1 MKRAISLILCLVM
14 LLSTALLMGCGGK
27 EDASAG
33 GDGTKPLEVTWWIPA
48 GEDSTYYDSYEQN
61 PVVKY
66 FETMDFNGR
75 KLKFRFQVPISGA
88 ELDNFNTLLATEDY
102 AMIMDMSR
110 STTSASEL
118 YEDDVI
124 YDLTPYVDQYMP
136 NYKKALEAHPESRQ
150 FLYSNVDGE
159 QKILAISSI
168 TNETLNNF
176 MGWLYRRD
184 WIAKYGVNP
193 STGAAFTW
201 SKDENGWH
209 DDVVFPSWYNEQLKA
224 FYLTVDPDWDGTC
237 PVFISDWE
245 WMFDIFTKAQAD
257 LGITD
262 GYCLSIFYKGYNED
276 GSLFTAFGGGAP
288 LWYLTPDNNAGFG
301 GDSESMRAY
310 LECLNNWYTKGW
322 LDKQFA
328 ERTTD
333 QAYSINTSA
342 SHAGKIGMFVGRRAE
357 TGDLLETPDMP
368 LTEGIMIQGAY
379 QPINDVYGSDA
390 VKLRVP
396 YSMYQYSHV
405 RNANVITK
413 KVSEED
419 LPTLLTFMDY
429 LFTTDGGLKLCFGL
443 TKEEVQEVNDPV
455 YAKFNLEYGYYADG
469 VDEKGIPVY
478 VRNPTTREDNN
489 LASAV
494 AGKRM
499 STGLYDWGFVP
510 ALNQSYT
517 PEAVQCMLA
526 WDHYQN
532 YGYIQKQTNDQ
543 FTADESVQYNKTKAN
558 IDTYM
563 STQIPQ
569 FITGKLN
576 IKDDT
581 AWNDYCKMIKKYG
594 PGKITTAYQRI
605 CDQFK

>member
-1 MKRAISLILCLVM
+1 MKRAISLILCTLM
-14 LLSTALLMGCGGK
+14 LLSALLMLGCGG
-27 EDASAG
+27 EASEG
-33 GDGTKPLEVTWWIPA
+33 GSDGSAPLKVTWWIPV

-61 PVVKY
+61 PVVRY
-66 FETMDFNGR
+66 FETMEFNGR
-75 KLKFRFQVPISGA
+75 KLDFSFMVPISGS

-110 STTSASEL
+110 SVTSAAEL

-124 YDLTPYVDQYMP
+124 YDLTDYVDKYMP
-136 NYKKALEAHPESRQ
+136 NYKKVMEEHPESKQ
-150 FLYSNVDGE
+150 YLYSNVNGE
-159 QKILAISSI
+159 QRILAISSI
-168 TNETLNNF
+168 THQVLNNF

-193 STGAAFTW
+193 STGAAFTY

-209 DDVVFPSWYNEQLKA
+209 DDVMFPSWYNEDLKA
-224 FYLTVDPDWDGTC
+224 KYLEIDPSWDGTC
-237 PVFISDWE
+237 PVYISDWE

-262 GYCLSIFYKGYNED
+262 GYCLSVFFKGYNED
-276 GSLFTAFGGGAP
+276 GSLFSSFGGGAP
-288 LWYLTPDNNAGFG
+288 LWYLTEDNNAGFG
-301 GDSESMRAY
+301 GDTESMRAY
-310 LECLNNWYTKGW
+310 LECLNSWYNKGW

-342 SHAGKIGMFVGRRAE
+342 SHAGKVGMFVGRRAE
-357 TGDLLETPDMP
+357 TGDLLESAEMP
-368 LTEGIMIQGAY
+368 YTQGIMIQGAY
-379 QPINDVYGSDA
+379 QPINDLYGSEECKYKA
-390 VKLRVP
+390 P
-396 YSMYQYSHV
+396 NAMYQYSHV
-405 RNANVITK
+405 RNSQVITK
-413 KVSEED
+413 KVAEED
-419 LPTLLTFMDY
+419 LPTLLAFFDY

-443 TKEEVQEVNDPV
+443 TADEVKEINDPT
-455 YAKFNLEYGYYADG
+455 YAKFGLEYGYYEDG
-469 VDEKGIPVY
+469 VNSKGYPNY
-478 VRNPTTREDNN
+478 VRNPATKEDNN

-499 STGLYDWGFVP
+499 SIGLYDWGFVD

-517 PEAVQCMLA
+517 PEAVQCMMA

-532 YGYIQKQTNDQ
+532 FGYIQKQTNDQ
-543 FTADESVQYNKTKAN
+543 FTADESIQYNKTKAN
-558 IDTYM
+558 VDTYM

-576 IKDDT
+576 VKDDSN
-581 AWNDYCKMIKKYG
+581 WNDYTKMLKKYA
-594 PGKITTAYQRI
+594 PNKVTAAYQRI
-605 CDQFK
+605 CDLYR